1 MEHVVVTGG
10 AGFVGSHLVAALIR
24 ADYKVSVIDNLSTG
38 QKKYVPRFCKFYKLD
53 VRSPKL
59 GALLKKIK
67 PDYVCHLAAQ
77 VSVPDSVRE
86 AANDAA
92 INIVGTINLLEAI
105 KNINLKKFLLVS
117 SAAVYGQPAL
127 IPTPEEAPREPLSPY
142 AWSKKTAEDY
152 LLYYES
158 NYGLPWVVVRPS
170 NIYGPRQKVKGET
183 GVIAIFV
190 NNFVTNQPLI
200 IESKGFQTRDFI
212 FVTDVVQG
220 MVAALQKGRGVY
232 NLSSNQE
239 VAIRDV
245 VRALGEL
252 SLTMPPLD
260 YVAPRDNDITRS
272 SLDNSKALR
281 ELKWQISTPLLEG
294 LRQTVKRGCL
304 ICRPLL

>member
-1 MEHVVVTGG
+1 MEHVLVTGG

-38 QKKYVPRFCKFYKLD
+38 QKKHVPKFCKFYKLD
-53 VRSPKL
+53 VRSPQLK
-59 GALLKKIK
+59 ALVNKIK

-92 INIVGTINLLEAI
+92 INIVGTVNLLEAV
-105 KNINLKKFLLVS
+105 KNVNLKKFLLVS
-117 SAAVYGQPAL
+117 SAAVYGQPHL
-127 IPTPEEAPREPLSPY
+127 IPTPEEAPRNPLSPY

-152 LLYYES
+152 LTYYES

-190 NNFVTNQPLI
+190 NNFVNNKPLL
-200 IESKGFQTRDFI
+200 IEGKGFQTRDFI
-212 FVTDVVQG
+212 FAEDIALG
-220 MVAALQKGRGVY
+220 MVAAMQKGKGTY
-232 NLSSNQE
+232 NLSTNQE

-260 YVAPRDNDITRS
+260 YVPARENDITRS
-272 SLDNSKALR
+272 ALDNARALR
-281 ELKWQISTPLLEG
+281 ELKWQPSTPLLEG
-294 LRQTVKRGCL
+294 LRQTVKWL
-304 ICRPLL
+304 KED